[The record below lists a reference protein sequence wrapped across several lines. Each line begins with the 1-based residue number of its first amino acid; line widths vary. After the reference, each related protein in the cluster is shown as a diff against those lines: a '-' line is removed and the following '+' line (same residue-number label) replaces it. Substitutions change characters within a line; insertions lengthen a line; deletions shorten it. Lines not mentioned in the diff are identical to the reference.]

1 MTQAAPVP
9 FDYAA
14 WEAANRSRSLARIAA
29 LKPPVLAALVEHGV
43 GQVEVQFDGCG
54 DDGSI
59 EAIVCQSA
67 SGTLALELATIVIR
81 VPDEDD
87 VAVAMTLE
95 DALEDLTTRALE
107 LNHPGWENNDGATG
121 ALEINVAAARFTLD
135 CKLRYTDYDE
145 HATTV

>member
-1 MTQAAPVP
+1 MIQAAPVP
-9 FDYAA
+9 FDYSA

-29 LKPPVLAALVEHGV
+29 LKPAILAELARQGVEK
-43 GQVEVQFDGCG
+43 VEVEFDGCG

-59 EAIVCQSA
+59 EAIVCRSA
-67 SGTLALELATIVIR
+67 SGTLELELETVVIR
-81 VPDEDD
+81 VLDEDD
-87 VAVAMTLE
+87 VAVAITLE
-95 DALEDLTTRALE
+95 DALEDLASRALE

-121 ALEINVAAARFTLD
+121 ALEIDVAEARFTLD